1 MCSNRCQNYTHHIY
15 LDSLFNRIKNMP
27 IITLTMLNYICT
39 YKVTRL
45 YMQVSR
51 LLQSADFISIN
62 NSRKNMEWNEEVI
75 YKVQKLINKAVL

>member
-1 MCSNRCQNYTHHIY
+1 
-15 LDSLFNRIKNMP
+15 
-27 IITLTMLNYICT
+27 MLNYICT

>member
-1 MCSNRCQNYTHHIY
+1 
-15 LDSLFNRIKNMP
+15 MP